1 MFCTVSAGNWPLS
14 ESCFLEYFLAAYR
27 DWHCYMGLQLQDE
40 RGSTA
45 AAATKDAFLGVAVLV
60 L

>member
-1 MFCTVSAGNWPLS
+1 MFCTVSGNWPPS
-14 ESCFLEYFLAAYR
+14 ESCFLEYFLVGYL
-27 DWHCYMGLQLQDE
+27 DWHCYTGLQLQDE

-45 AAATKDAFLGVAVLV
+45 AAATKDAFLDVAVLA